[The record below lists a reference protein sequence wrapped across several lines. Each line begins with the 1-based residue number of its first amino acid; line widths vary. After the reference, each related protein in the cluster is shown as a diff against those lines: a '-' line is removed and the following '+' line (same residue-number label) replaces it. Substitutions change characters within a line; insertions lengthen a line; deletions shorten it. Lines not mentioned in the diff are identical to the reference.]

1 MKNLFYASLFALT
14 CTTVVGQGI
23 KTEIVGNKQMTNSS
37 REIPNFNHLRIIGL
51 DVDLQKGETNSVSL
65 IAESNIIEHIVS
77 KVDGDTLVI
86 HYERNQPLRNVT
98 SPKIKLTFNNN
109 INSILGSVSNIKLL
123 SPLENNSL
131 VVKLQTKSSITG
143 MVKLNS
149 FNLRMETS
157 CNAELSGSAND
168 MHARLFTKSNMNAKD
183 LAIKKLDIV
192 EETHCKS
199 ELNVSEQLT
208 AKLFVESTL
217 NNVGNAMPNITYPSM
232 DQMTSMKSFSRNV
245 DMFKFN

>member
-1 MKNLFYASLFALT
+1 MINLFYVSVFALM
-14 CTTVVGQGI
+14 CSTVVGQGM

-37 REIPNFNHLRIIGL
+37 REIPNFSHLRIIGL
-51 DVDLQKGETNSVSL
+51 DVDLQKGQTNSISL
-65 IAESNIIEHIVS
+65 TAESNIIEHIAS

-98 SPKIKLTFNNN
+98 SPKIMLTYSNG

-123 SPLENNSL
+123 SPLENDDL

-149 FNLRMETS
+149 LNLRMETS
-157 CNAELSGSAND
+157 CNAALSGSAND
-168 MHARLFTKSNMNAKD
+168 MHAELFTKSNLNARD
-183 LAIKKLDIV
+183 LAIKNLDIV

-217 NNVGNAMPNITYPSM
+217 NNVGNAKPDITYPSM